1 MKKRLF
7 ADKNTKKN
15 KWLIALKIFGLLLF
29 AFLLTVNAD
38 WFKPAI
44 NQQLE
49 EQKVTI
55 GQLDYSFLSP
65 NQAFASDI
73 TIKQSG
79 ADIKVKHVAL
89 DIDFWSLFKGEV
101 IVNRLDI
108 IEPVIVLTTPTEE
121 ATQKP
126 VETQTDKPKE
136 STGGALPIS
145 TLFAYQ
151 INVNDLTIESEIP
164 EQSLQVSNT
173 NITIKDLMLVKD
185 GKLNVTDLV
194 VKLDI
199 NNQGFS
205 TDKLSIAAINFGTQ
219 FGFGSVNFKN
229 ITSALPTGKYALDI
243 DNITFDQQDF
253 GSLTSEFITTAQQLK
268 IDSLVIDIKPTKLNL
283 TGNIQLPVE
292 EPTIQLQISDS
303 QVQFEQFSHF
313 YQESDIKPYG
323 LMSINADVQTT
334 GAVIDPNSFFNN
346 LTGTLTTNL
355 QPGKIE
361 GLDINAALGAL
372 KESQETSLL
381 DIGGYLLTGPIGL
394 IAGQLFDLTGGLSA
408 LGGETQIEHL
418 SLLTKFDQGLVDVT
432 DTAIATDE
440 FRLALKGKLAPL
452 PQEFVEFEFALL
464 DAQGCA
470 DLSQSLNGPMSDPT
484 SAVANNLLATVMSPV
499 NELSSGVTDAIA
511 GCDVFYQGIV
521 KQPAGK

>member
-1 MKKRLF
+1 
-7 ADKNTKKN
+7 
-15 KWLIALKIFGLLLF
+15 
-29 AFLLTVNAD
+29 
-38 WFKPAI
+38 
-44 NQQLE
+44 
-49 EQKVTI
+49 
-55 GQLDYSFLSP
+55 
-65 NQAFASDI
+65 
-73 TIKQSG
+73 
-79 ADIKVKHVAL
+79 
-89 DIDFWSLFKGEV
+89 
-101 IVNRLDI
+101 
-108 IEPVIVLTTPTEE
+108 
-121 ATQKP
+121 
-126 VETQTDKPKE
+126 
-136 STGGALPIS
+136 
-145 TLFAYQ
+145 
-151 INVNDLTIESEIP
+151 
-164 EQSLQVSNT
+164 
-173 NITIKDLMLVKD
+173 
-185 GKLNVTDLV
+185 
-194 VKLDI
+194 
-199 NNQGFS
+199 
-205 TDKLSIAAINFGTQ
+205 
-219 FGFGSVNFKN
+219 
-229 ITSALPTGKYALDI
+229 
-243 DNITFDQQDF
+243 
-253 GSLTSEFITTAQQLK
+253 
-268 IDSLVIDIKPTKLNL
+268 
-283 TGNIQLPVE
+283 
-292 EPTIQLQISDS
+292 
-303 QVQFEQFSHF
+303 
-313 YQESDIKPYG
+313 
-323 LMSINADVQTT
+323 SINADVQTT

-355 QPGKIE
+355 QPGKIA